1 MNRSQM
7 LKTFLPARALLSS
20 LLLLSLFNA
29 HASAQTEVAAAWQ
42 VSQFDITATVP
53 APGAERTLLVRAA
66 LSARNVGQ
74 GAGQTFTARINP
86 AASIKSVSVGDAP
99 ATFTKLSEARTQL
112 QLVRVA
118 LPAQVAPGA
127 TVKVSFDYALPV
139 ATNNALAT
147 LGAEGAQFL
156 PLSFWY
162 PSPNSPTSPRGADVA
177 PVRMIV
183 NVPAGDAAISSGQA
197 SGLTFDQKLSAQPF
211 FVTGRWDGIE
221 GAGDARGV
229 TALLTR
235 GATIE
240 ERKRAEGL
248 IAFAAAA
255 RAYFASTLGGA
266 ADAPVRL
273 VSVNRGAGFDMG
285 GTIFVEPA
293 VFRRSKLDATTA
305 LVIAESVAR
314 LWIGG
319 STPVRGA
326 GAGVVAEGLT
336 RHLALAFIE
345 KQSGAEAA
353 AAERLR
359 ERTAFGVVARLDG
372 PLAQLTPLD
381 QNYSTLVA
389 NKGAMIWRLAERVLG
404 REVFLA
410 VVHSMLQNGRSG
422 EITLASFRAALVGA
436 GGEKLKSLLDAQLD
450 QPTQT
455 DLLVGIP
462 QQRADGWA
470 SALRNTGSFDVTVII
485 AARTDRGERVT
496 TEATIKASDFGEA
509 VFKTAARIVSAEVD
523 PEKLYPQTDYSNDE
537 APRQP
542 AIDAALEEATR
553 SLTSQ
558 DYAHAESL
566 ARSLVARQPLMQDA
580 RTLLAR
586 TLVEENKLDEAERE
600 FRAAIDSTLPLPST
614 LAWANVGLGEIALRR
629 GQAAEA
635 SRLLTEAVRAE
646 GGYPP
651 TLAARSARL
660 RAESAQGAT
669 TGPAVDEAVRA
680 FATQFDAAIKS
691 GRKAEIDALIA
702 PGELPNFSRGIVTN
716 QPELWQTRVSR
727 TESLGGERIAADV
740 QITSRVAGG
749 DKNGTAVFV
758 FTRAGGRLLLTE
770 IPIFEVR

>member
-1 MNRSQM
+1 MNRSQ
-7 LKTFLPARALLSS
+7 LNKILAPTRALLPSV
-20 LLLLSLFNA
+20 LLLAFFAA
-29 HASAQTEVAAAWQ
+29 HARAQTEASAAWQ
-42 VSQFDITATVP
+42 VTQFDITATVS
-53 APGAERTLLVRAA
+53 APVAERTLTSRAA

-74 GAGQTFTARINP
+74 AAGQTFTARINP
-86 AASIKSVSVGDAP
+86 LASIKSVSVNDAP
-99 ATFTKLSEARTQL
+99 ATFTKLTEARTQL

-127 TVKVSFDYALPV
+127 SVKVAFDYALPLG
-139 ATNNALAT
+139 ANNALASI
-147 LGAEGAQFL
+147 GAEGAQFL

-177 PVRMIV
+177 PVRMAI
-183 NVPAGDAAISSGQA
+183 NAPAGDAAIASGQA
-197 SGLTFDQKLSAQPF
+197 SGSGFDQKLSAQPF
-211 FVTGRWDGIE
+211 FVTGKWDAVE

-229 TALLTR
+229 TALLPR
-235 GATIE
+235 GATAD
-240 ERKRAEGL
+240 ERKRAETL

-266 ADAPVRL
+266 ADAPLRL
-273 VSVNRGAGFDMG
+273 VAVNRGAGFDMG
-285 GTIFVEPA
+285 GTILVEPA
-293 VFRRSKLDATTA
+293 TFRRAKLDATTA
-305 LVIAESVAR
+305 LAVAESVAR

-319 STPVRGA
+319 TTPVRGA
-326 GAGVVAEGLT
+326 GAGVVSEGLI

-345 KQSGAEAA
+345 KQSGAEAV

-359 ERTAFGVVARLDG
+359 ERAAFGAVARLDA
-372 PLAQLTPLD
+372 PLSLLTPLE
-381 QNYSTLVA
+381 QNYSTLAA
-389 NKGAMIWRLAERVLG
+389 NKGAMVWRLAERALG

-410 VVHSMLQNGRSG
+410 VVQSLLQNGRSG
-422 EITLASFRAALVGA
+422 EITLASFRALLVAA
-436 GGEKLKSLLDAQLD
+436 GGARMKAMLDAELD

-462 QQRADGWA
+462 QQRADGWV
-470 SALRNTGSFDVTVII
+470 SALRNTGSFDVTVTVV
-485 AARTDRGERVT
+485 ARTLSGERVT
-496 TEATIKASDFGEA
+496 TEATVKASDFGEA
-509 VFKTAARIVSAEVD
+509 IFKTNSRIVSAEVD

-542 AIDAALEEATR
+542 AIDASLEEATR
-553 SLTSQ
+553 ALTNQ
-558 DYAHAESL
+558 DFARAESL

-600 FRAAIDSTLPLPST
+600 FRASIDSTLPLPST
-614 LAWANVGLGEIALRR
+614 LAWANVGLGEIALRK
-629 GQAAEA
+629 GQAGEA
-635 SRLLTEAVRAE
+635 SRLFTEAVRAE

-660 RAESAQGAT
+660 RAETVQGSSA
-669 TGPAVDEAVRA
+669 PAIDEAVRA

-702 PGELPNFSRGIVTN
+702 PGELPNFSRGIITN
-716 QPELWQTRVSR
+716 QPELWQTRVLR
-727 TESLGGERIAADV
+727 TESLGGDRVVADV
-740 QITSRVAGG
+740 QINSRVAGS
-749 DKNGTAVFV
+749 DKNGTAVLV
-758 FTRAGGRLLLTE
+758 FTRAGARLLLTE